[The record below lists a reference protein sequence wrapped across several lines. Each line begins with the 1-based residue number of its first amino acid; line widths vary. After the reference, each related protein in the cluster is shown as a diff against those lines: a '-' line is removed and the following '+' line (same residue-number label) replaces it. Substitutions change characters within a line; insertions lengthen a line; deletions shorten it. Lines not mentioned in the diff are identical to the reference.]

1 MSKQSWKA
9 SALSGLAAERI
20 TNGQTFG
27 RHCKMHVHVCGLG
40 GSVNNMCI
48 MEEEEEQEG
57 ASTGLESCKML
68 HEQFTI
74 TLNFAMFN

>member
-27 RHCKMHVHVCGLG
+27 RHCKMHVHALGLA

-48 MEEEEEQEG
+48 MEEEEQGE

-74 TLNFAMFN
+74 TLKFAMFN